1 MSSIN
6 EKNEKGEVIK
16 FMEDIKEESNI
27 MMRDLI
33 DIDDK
38 LLSLQKK
45 LELGEVDK
53 KEILKVI
60 ESVRLRIGVLE
71 KEDRREL
78 GEEEI
83 AETLLEKLKK
93 WVGQVV

>member
-1 MSSIN
+1 MNSII
-6 EKNEKGEVIK
+6 KKKEKGEVIK
-16 FMEDIKEESNI
+16 FMEDIKTESET
-27 MMRDLI
+27 MMRNLMEV
-33 DIDDK
+33 DDK
-38 LLSLQKK
+38 LLSLEDR

-53 KEILKVI
+53 KEILKII

-83 AETLLEKLKK
+83 AESLLGTLKK
-93 WVGQVV
+93 WVDQVV

>member
-1 MSSIN
+1 MNSIN
-6 EKNEKGEVIK
+6 KKKEKGEVIK
-16 FMEDIKEESNI
+16 FMEDIKTESET
-27 MMRDLI
+27 MMRNLMEV
-33 DIDDK
+33 DDK
-38 LLSLQKK
+38 LLSLEDR

-53 KEILKVI
+53 KEILKII

-83 AETLLEKLKK
+83 AESLLGTLKK
-93 WVGQVV
+93 WVDQVV